1 MAANVL
7 TYKSLLV
14 YIFLALTFANAVFSN
29 TAFGIVIQLLVIACL
44 FVARKEFSHFYFDS
58 YFRWIRLYFL
68 WVGACMMRGLFLI
81 ENYTDSRIFLDNSI
95 RLLCPLLIFPFINPA
110 FTREFYQK
118 WLKFVLIFTV
128 LLFYWVAGGLSEFYM
143 LPILFVILY
152 SPLFKRKY
160 FYFALVFLVF
170 FSFNFYP
177 DGRMQLLKG
186 TATFVFCILVYKS
199 KKLSERKY
207 RLILKCS
214 YGCLA
219 LAYVMILSNAYSM
232 LNGKMDAEYTRTEDD
247 KKGDTRSLLYY
258 DVINS
263 ALKHNYWL
271 WGRTPARGNDVEA
284 SQVLF
289 IYVYD
294 YDDSMIYRG
303 QRANNEAAVLNY
315 ITHTGLIGLFLFSMI
330 YFKATYLAVY
340 CSRNKYIKLL
350 GSYVAFQWVC
360 TWLENVNN
368 IDTLNVGLWCLVAM
382 CYSPE
387 FRGMNDSEFEGW
399 FRGLVCFKMEENL
412 KTEDEESNLS

>member
-1 MAANVL
+1 MAEKTL

-29 TAFGIVIQLLVIACL
+29 TAFGIVIQLLVLVCL
-44 FVARKEFSHFYFDS
+44 FVARKDFFGFYSDKS
-58 YFRWIRLYFL
+58 CKWIHIYFL
-68 WVGACMMRGLFLI
+68 WVIICMIRGLFII
-81 ENYTDSRIFLDNSI
+81 ENYQDSRIFIDNSI
-95 RLLCPLLIFPFINPA
+95 RLLCPLLLFPFVKPS
-110 FTREFYQK
+110 FTQLFYQK
-118 WLKFVLIFTV
+118 WIKFTIVFTIC
-128 LLFYWVAGGLSEFYM
+128 LFYWVSGGLSEFYM
-143 LPILFVILY
+143 LPILLVILY

-160 FYFALVFLVF
+160 FYLALVFLVF

-177 DGRMQLLKG
+177 DGRIQLLKG
-186 TATFVFCILVYKS
+186 TVTFAFCILVFKS
-199 KKLSERKY
+199 EKLSERKY

-219 LAYVMILSNAYSM
+219 LAFVMILSNAYSM

-289 IYVYD
+289 VYVYD
-294 YDDSMIYRG
+294 YDESMIYRG

-330 YFKATYLAVY
+330 YFKAAYFAVY
-340 CSRNKYIKLL
+340 RSRNRYIKLL
-350 GSYVAFQWVC
+350 GSYIILQWVFA
-360 TWLENVNN
+360 WFENQNN
-368 IDTLNVGLWCLVAM
+368 IDIVNVGLWCLVAM
-382 CYSPE
+382 CYSSE
-387 FRGMNDSEFEGW
+387 FRGMNDSKFEDW
-399 FRGLVCFKMEENL
+399 FRSIVPSCGKRWTIQRC
-412 KTEDEESNLS
+412 